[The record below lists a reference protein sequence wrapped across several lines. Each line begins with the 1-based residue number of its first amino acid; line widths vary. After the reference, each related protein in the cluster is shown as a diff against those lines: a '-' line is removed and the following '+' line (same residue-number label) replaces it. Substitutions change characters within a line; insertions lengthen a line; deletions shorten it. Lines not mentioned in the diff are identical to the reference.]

1 MSDNKKQPLNELHLN
16 LTGKIFFATL
26 GAWIIGKVVNTRLR
40 GTKEQVEAVSNALLS
55 SRKFQEELKK
65 PGATMD
71 SVVEKLNVKR
81 MSAAEFERVFG
92 TPWPL

>member
-26 GAWIIGKVVNTRLR
+26 GAWIIGKAVNTRLR
-40 GTKEQVEAVSNALLS
+40 GTREQVEVVSGALLS
-55 SRKFQEELKK
+55 SRKLQEELKN
-65 PGATMD
+65 PNATID
-71 SVVEKLNVKR
+71 SVVEKLNEKR
-81 MSAAEFERVFG
+81 TSAAEFEKVFG

>member
-1 MSDNKKQPLNELHLN
+1 MSDNKNQPLNELHLN

-26 GAWIIGKVVNTRLR
+26 GAWIIGKAVNTRLR